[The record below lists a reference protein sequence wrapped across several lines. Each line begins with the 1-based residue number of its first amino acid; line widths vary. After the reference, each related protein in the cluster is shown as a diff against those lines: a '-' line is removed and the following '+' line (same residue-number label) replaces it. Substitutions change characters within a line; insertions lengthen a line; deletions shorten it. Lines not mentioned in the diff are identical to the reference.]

1 MQLQSKIY
9 NNLMTNGNKQ
19 TAEKIFQE
27 TVKRCQKFTKK
38 DHKKVFQKS
47 LINLVPVVTICKV
60 TQKNKK
66 KSIDFPY
73 IINKKLRMS
82 LGIKLILRKKIE
94 FIKRNLV
101 TEIIN
106 SLKKNSN
113 PIKSKETEQKNA
125 IILKKASFFRWFY

>member
-1 MQLQSKIY
+1 
-9 NNLMTNGNKQ
+9 
-19 TAEKIFQE
+19 
-27 TVKRCQKFTKK
+27 
-38 DHKKVFQKS
+38 
-47 LINLVPVVTICKV
+47 
-60 TQKNKK
+60 
-66 KSIDFPY
+66 
-73 IINKKLRMS
+73 MS

-113 PIKSKETEQKNA
+113 VIKSKETEQKNA